1 MTERRKD
8 ILVLCGLLA
17 LLIVLFSRILF
28 TDQIIRAPDIL
39 NEYYWSVKDIHYQNF
54 FELMK
59 IHLQPGWSMHINSGY
74 TTEGG
79 DISTQFLKYHHLIYW
94 LFPVPS
100 NVAWFIVLHLF
111 FGGVGTYLFCR
122 AIGCSRLAAFLAG
135 FLFAFATENASLI
148 NAGHVL
154 KVATISY
161 APLAFF
167 FLERGFQRQ
176 RLIWF
181 LACAFTLAFQFFN
194 YHWQI
199 AFYTCLCMAFYGLV
213 RYGFELYDARKS
225 GERKSALRLLSLN
238 VALLVFFLS
247 TVSISLLPLSNW
259 SKETNR
265 GAQSGANQGKG
276 GLERDEA
283 MSWSMPPEELLTF
296 VIPGV
301 FGLSR
306 QEAGDVPPVGKA
318 YYWGRMHFTQ
328 TSDYLGL
335 LPWLLLPL
343 PLIFRR
349 DRLTWILL
357 SLIAGTLLFSMGKYT
372 PFYNL
377 LYDYFPGINKF
388 RVPKMML
395 FLTTFAV
402 ASLAA
407 RGFDLLLDPLVLS
420 SRAFKR
426 YLLALL
432 ALPAVLAFFW
442 FMQWFGKEW
451 WFSVLKP
458 LILEPTRYQSG
469 IQLVT
474 DRLRNMSL
482 ESAFAFVNAAVC
494 VGAIIV
500 HARSI
505 IPRKAIIFLLF
516 LLVAL
521 DLFRVNFKFLPLAP
535 VPEKSRNIATPV
547 IDFLKKAPKEYRMFP
562 LDEDP
567 QRYSNSS
574 IPTFY
579 FSMPVQQVRWQN
591 ILDTLSFQSPVVD
604 MLNLK
609 YLVMPSEQFA
619 KERLQYGEKFFPVFT
634 SPDGR
639 QVVAENRNVLPKA
652 WLVASALVVQDKN
665 RSLGVINNPAFDPRR
680 IAVVES
686 QPELPMLPI
695 NLSAYGVSGEVALK
709 RYENNEIELVAKPT
723 ANSLLLLGEKYYKG
737 WRAFVDGAEVTVH
750 PVNHVLRGVYLKPGT
765 HKVEFRFDPLPFKIG
780 KYLTLAS
787 FVLFAAMLVR
797 EWMLRRKCSEG

>member
-28 TDQIIRAPDIL
+28 TEQIIRAPDIL
-39 NEYYWSVKDIHYQNF
+39 NEYYWSVKDIHYQSLVD
-54 FELMK
+54 LMK

-79 DISTQFLKYHHLIYW
+79 DISTQFLKYHNLIYW

-111 FGGVGTYLFCR
+111 FGGAGTYLFCR
-122 AIGCSRLAAFLAG
+122 AIGCSRVAAFFGG
-135 FLFAFATENASLI
+135 FLFAFATENASLV

-154 KVATISY
+154 KIATISY

-199 AFYTCLCMAFYGLV
+199 AFYTCLCMAFYGLL
-213 RYGFELYDARKS
+213 RYAFELYDARKR
-225 GERKSALRLLSLN
+225 GENKGGLRLLSLI
-238 VALLVFFLS
+238 VVLLLFFLT
-247 TVSISLLPLSNW
+247 TVSISLLPLANW

-265 GAQSGANQGKG
+265 GGESGANQGKG

-296 VIPGV
+296 VIPGA

-306 QEAGDVPPVGKA
+306 QESGDVPSVGKA

-328 TSDYLGL
+328 TNDYLGL

-349 DRLTWILL
+349 DRLTLILL
-357 SLIAGTLLFSMGKYT
+357 SLVAGTLLFSMGKYT

-395 FLTTFAV
+395 FMTAFAV

-407 RGFDLLLDPLVLS
+407 RGFDLLMEPLVLS
-420 SRAFKR
+420 SLPFKR

-432 ALPAVLAFFW
+432 ALPTVLAFFW
-442 FMQWFGKEW
+442 FIQFFGKEW

-458 LILEPTRYQSG
+458 MILEPTRYQSG
-469 IQLVT
+469 MLLIM
-474 DRLRNMSL
+474 DRLRHMSR
-482 ESAFAFVNAAVC
+482 ESVIAFGIASVC
-494 VGAIIV
+494 VAAIIA

-505 IPRKAIIFLLF
+505 IPKKAIIFLLF

-535 VPEKSRNIATPV
+535 VPEKSRNIVTPV
-547 IDFLKKAPKEYRMFP
+547 MEFLKKAPKEYRMFP
-562 LDEDP
+562 LDENP
-567 QRYSNSS
+567 QQYSNFG
-574 IPTFY
+574 IPAFY
-579 FSMPVQQVRWQN
+579 CSMPVQQVRWQN
-591 ILDTLSFQSPVVD
+591 ILDTLSFQSTVVD

-609 YLVMPSEQFA
+609 YLVLSPEQFA
-619 KERLQYGEKFFPVFT
+619 KERLQFGEKFFPVFT

-652 WLVASALVVQDKN
+652 WLVQSVLAVSDKN
-665 RSLGVINNPAFDPRR
+665 QSLGVITNPAFDPRR
-680 IAVVES
+680 MAVVES
-686 QPELPMLPI
+686 QPELQLLPI
-695 NLSAYGVSGEVALK
+695 NMSSIGVAGEVALK
-709 RYENNEIELVAKPT
+709 RYENSEIELVAKPT
-723 ANSLLLLGEKYYKG
+723 ANSLLVLGEKYYKG
-737 WRAFVDGAEVTVH
+737 WRAFVDGSEVTIH
-750 PVNHVLRGVYLKPGT
+750 PVNHVLRGVYLTPGS

-787 FVLFAAMLVR
+787 FALFAAMLVR
-797 EWMLRRKCSEG
+797 EWMLRRKR